1 MKTSQATRQAI
12 LQLHNEGYSD
22 SEIGRRLGIHRSTV
36 ARWIRRQAELGNT
49 DNRHRRGRPRCT
61 TPEDDQAIAAVIAAA
76 HFTPASNIRD
86 TLGLQCTPQTVRN
99 RHHSEGL
106 RGRIPATK
114 PVLSEA
120 NMESRVEY
128 ALEYADKPHQFWENV
143 IFCDEKTFCSDGPPA
158 NKHVWRHPNTRVRRM
173 LGNFFVDDAMA
184 TRNVKRVEKWIK
196 FLSNPDNS
204 QSLSDTCTKIFN
216 QSKGKV
222 LRMGHNEKVRRCKFY
237 AAEIKL
243 RGVFERGA

>member
-1 MKTSQATRQAI
+1 MSKGCFCGISNFTMETSQATREAI

-61 TPEDDQAIAAVIAAA
+61 TPEDDQAIAAVITA
-76 HFTPASNIRD
+76 HAPFTPDASNIRD

-120 NMESRVEY
+120 NMESR
-128 ALEYADKPHQFWENV
+128 LEYADKPHHFWENV

-158 NKHVWRHPNTRVRRM
+158 NKHVWRHPNTRYETQHVVGSRRSGRARQCRTIWLDPSM
-173 LGNFFVDDAMA
+173 
-184 TRNVKRVEKWIK
+184 
-196 FLSNPDNS
+196 
-204 QSLSDTCTKIFN
+204 
-216 QSKGKV
+216 V
-222 LRMGHNEKVRRCKFY
+222 LVSVSWWMSGL
-237 AAEIKL
+237 AS
-243 RGVFERGA
+243 